1 MPTRIV
7 SADQKR
13 YDADPDRV
21 ALLLPGGG
29 WYTSA
34 RPLLHF
40 ARNVLLR
47 YEWTV
52 QEIWWQPPMESWSG
66 LDGADDWVHEQA
78 GKAVAAE
85 SASRVLL
92 VGKSLGTFASRLAA
106 ERGLPAIW
114 LTPVLTDPRIVAAL
128 SRATAP
134 ALLVGGTAD
143 SMWVPEVAR
152 GSGHTVLEIP
162 DAHHGLEIDDDPVRS
177 AGILRDV
184 VVAMDQFVGAL

>member
-1 MPTRIV
+1 MISP
-7 SADQKR
+7 DQKR
-13 YDADPDRV
+13 YEADPDRI
-21 ALLLPGGG
+21 AILLPGGG

-40 ARNVLLR
+40 ARGVLLR
-47 YEWTV
+47 HGWTV
-52 QEIWWQPPMESWSG
+52 QEVWWRPPMESWNG
-66 LDGADDWVHEQA
+66 LDQAEEWVEAEVRQ
-78 GKAVAAE
+78 VLSAE
-85 SASRVLL
+85 SAGRVLL

-114 LTPVLTDPRIVAAL
+114 LTPVLNDERVVSAL
-128 SRATAP
+128 TAATAP

-162 DAHHGLEIDDDPVRS
+162 DAHHGMEIDDDPVRS
-177 AGILRDV
+177 AGILREV
-184 VVAMDQFVGAL
+184 VVAMDEFVAAL